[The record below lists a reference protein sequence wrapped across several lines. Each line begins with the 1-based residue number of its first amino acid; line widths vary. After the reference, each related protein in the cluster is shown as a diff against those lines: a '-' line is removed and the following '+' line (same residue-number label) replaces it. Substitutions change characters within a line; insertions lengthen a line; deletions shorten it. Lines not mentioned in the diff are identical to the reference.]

1 VLINKTQ
8 PKNKIME
15 TNKNQ
20 ATPHATATAAPT
32 LASSLFHEAYDM
44 GDFVLKQ
51 RRLGRLAKGRAVFP
65 IYRELRLSACGEIE
79 VLFDKLALVGDW
91 QAERIDEQHVVLET
105 ASGDVLIS
113 LEARRKQDYSSYW
126 AYIWASGVD
135 AAEAAKARIL
145 ELVGTDRITEPMFAV
160 DWFFL
165 TGRGN
170 LESVAI
176 EEKLDA
182 PLNDLAYPEIH
193 DGVTAFV
200 QRFLDADESVLV
212 LQGPPGTGKSRL
224 IRAILGE
231 MSRRKGEHA
240 RALYTGDKRTMEN
253 DEIFVRF
260 ITGWEDA
267 FVIEDAD
274 HLLKPRCDGNEHVHR
289 FLTIA
294 DGVVRSQGR
303 KIIFSTNLPN
313 VGDLDDALV
322 RPGRCFARLYVRE
335 LMEAEAVAFVY
346 DVLKDTA
353 RTRIVTSSLFTN
365 GEKKTRSLAEI
376 YKAMKTTPAIAPQPL
391 AVAA

>member
-1 VLINKTQ
+1 MKT
-8 PKNKIME
+8 N
-15 TNKNQ
+15 NNQ
-20 ATPHATATAAPT
+20 VAPR

-51 RRLGRLAKGRAVFP
+51 RRLGRLAKDHAVFP
-65 IYRELRLSACGEIE
+65 IYRELRFSARGEIE
-79 VLFDKLALVGDW
+79 VLFDKLALAGYW
-91 QAERIDEQHVVLET
+91 QAERIDEQHIVLET
-105 ASGDVLIS
+105 ANGEVLIS
-113 LEARRKQDYSSYW
+113 LEARRKQDYASYW
-126 AYIWASGVD
+126 AYIWAGGVD
-135 AAEAAKARIL
+135 VAEAAKAHIL
-145 ELVGTDRITEPMFAV
+145 ELVGADRITEPMFAV

-182 PLNDLAYPEIH
+182 PLNDLAYPEIRE
-193 DGVTAFV
+193 GVTAFV

-231 MSRRKGEHA
+231 MSRRKDQHA
-240 RALYTGDKRTMEN
+240 RALYTGDKRAMEN

-322 RPGRCFARLYVRE
+322 RPGRCFARVYVRE
-335 LMEAEAVAFVY
+335 LVEAEAAAFVY
-346 DVLKDTA
+346 DVLQDTV
-353 RTRIVTSSLFTN
+353 RTRGVIAKLFTL
-365 GEKKTRSLAEI
+365 GEKKARSLAEI
-376 YKAMKTTPAIAPQPL
+376 YKAIKTTPAPAPQPM

>member
-1 VLINKTQ
+1 MNS
-8 PKNKIME
+8 
-15 TNKNQ
+15 NQ
-20 ATPHATATAAPT
+20 TTPSLAT
-32 LASSLFHEAYDM
+32 SLHHEAHDM
-44 GDFVLKQ
+44 GDFMLKQ
-51 RRLGRLAKGRAVFP
+51 RRLARAANGRTVFP
-65 IYRELRLSACGEIE
+65 IYRELRFSARIE
-79 VLFDKLALVGDW
+79 LEALFDLVAMAGDW
-91 QAERIDEQHVVLET
+91 QADRVDALQTVLESP
-105 ASGDVLIS
+105 SGDVLIS
-113 LEARRKQDYSSYW
+113 LEGRRKQDYCSLW
-126 AYIWASGVD
+126 TYIWALSPE

-145 ELVGTDRITEPMFAV
+145 EIVGALRITEPMFAV

-170 LESVAI
+170 LENVAI
-176 EEKLDA
+176 EEKVDA
-182 PLNDLAYPEIH
+182 PLNDLAYPEIRE
-193 DGVTAFV
+193 GVMAFV
-200 QRFLDADESVLV
+200 TRFLDANETVLV

-240 RALYTGDKRTMEN
+240 RAMYTGDKRAMEN

-274 HLLKPRCDGNEHVHR
+274 HLLRPRCDGNDHVHR

-313 VGDLDDALV
+313 VGDLDDALI

-335 LMEAEAVAFVY
+335 LVETEAAAFVANVVP
-346 DVLKDTA
+346 DAA
-353 RTRIVTSSLFTN
+353 RAHAVMTQLFVS
-365 GEKKTRSLAEI
+365 GGKKTRSLAEI
-376 YKAMKTTPAIAPQPL
+376 YQAMKAAPENAPQPL
-391 AVAA
+391 MVAA